1 MLPPEIVDIVGKTYC
16 FGISIDGNNSSV
28 MVTFNAMKVWS
39 LNDAIWKRTKFL
51 HQNSIASRNK
61 QCKVLKNVDESGIGS
76 QIVQSP
82 PISSSRFGTLSQTPY
97 VASTS
102 MGYCRSKI
110 NICCV
115 MIFFRDPFYA

>member
-1 MLPPEIVDIVGKTYC
+1 MQDNYTTP
-16 FGISIDGNNSSV
+16 
-28 MVTFNAMKVWS
+28 
-39 LNDAIWKRTKFL
+39 
-51 HQNSIASRNK
+51 NSIFKKTLNNQTIPLTGAFGRI
-61 QCKVLKNVDESGIGS
+61 LKDISNLPQSGGIGS

-115 MIFFRDPFYA
+115 MIFLRDPFYA